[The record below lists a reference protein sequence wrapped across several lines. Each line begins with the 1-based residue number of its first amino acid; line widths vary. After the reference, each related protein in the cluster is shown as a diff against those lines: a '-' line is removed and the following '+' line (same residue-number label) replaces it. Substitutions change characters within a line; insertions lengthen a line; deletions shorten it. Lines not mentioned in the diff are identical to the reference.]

1 MNALHSTAKIVV
13 SLALVALTACAAG
26 PPVRSTTEQVEDLVA
41 CVDRV
46 RAESEQAKAKVHH
59 ASDLIA
65 GLVSGGIKA
74 DTGGALAVFQ
84 QAVADSEAQGNVLH
98 VAIRSLQLAGP
109 PVFEQWS
116 GDLLTISNLQLRR
129 RSQGRFDD
137 TQLRYQAVLASG
149 KAAAMGHDNFNQ
161 QARDIAIFLRHDLN
175 ADSLTE
181 IKPDVR
187 SLGDFALELDGR
199 IDRCLAG
206 AREYLATASANR
218 AESRTAPT
226 RDPGVGANPA
236 R

>member
-1 MNALHSTAKIVV
+1 MNATHSTARFVT

-41 CVDRV
+41 CVERV
-46 RAESEQAKAKVHH
+46 RAESERAKVKVRRAHE
-59 ASDLIA
+59 LIA
-65 GLVSGGIKA
+65 GLISGGIKA

-84 QAVADSEAQGNVLH
+84 QAVVDSEAQGSVLH
-98 VAIRSLQLAGP
+98 AAIRALQLAGP
-109 PVFEQWS
+109 RVFEQWS

-137 TQLRYQAVLASG
+137 TQLRYQAVLATG

-161 QARDIAIFLRHDLN
+161 QARDIGIFLRHDLN
-175 ADSLTE
+175 ADALTE

-187 SLGDFALELDGR
+187 SLGDFAKELDGR
-199 IDRCLAG
+199 IDRCLDG

-218 AESRTAPT
+218 AESRPTPT
-226 RDPGVGANPA
+226 REPAVGANPA

>member
-1 MNALHSTAKIVV
+1 MNATHTIERLVV
-13 SLALVALTACAAG
+13 SLVLVALTACAAG

-41 CVDRV
+41 CVERV
-46 RAESEQAKAKVHH
+46 RAESEQAKGKVHRAH
-59 ASDLIA
+59 ELIA
-65 GLVSGGIKA
+65 SLVSGGIQA

-84 QAVADSEAQGNVLH
+84 QAVAESEAQGSVLH
-98 VAIRSLQLAGP
+98 AAIRSLQLAGP

-116 GDLLTISNLQLRR
+116 GDLLSISNLQLRR

-149 KAAAMGHDNFNQ
+149 KAAARGHDNFNQ

-175 ADSLTE
+175 ADALTE
-181 IKPDVR
+181 IKSDVR

-199 IDRCLAG
+199 IDRCLVG
-206 AREYLATASANR
+206 AREYLATASAHR
-218 AESRTAPT
+218 AESRPTPT
-226 RDPGVGANPA
+226 REPAVGATPA